1 MRVSTSSLYETG
13 VGGMLRLQDQQL
25 RLQQQVSTGRRIN
38 SPADDP
44 IAAAAVLEIGQA
56 QSMQE
61 QFGRNIESARSA
73 LLQEEQALGDATRVL
88 QDIKTLAV
96 NAGNGA
102 LSNADRMA
110 LATELQ
116 ARYDELL
123 AIANRSDGN
132 GHYLFSGFKA
142 DKPPFLQNAGGAI
155 SYQGDEGQRLVQ
167 IGVQRRV
174 AVSDSGAAVFMT
186 VREGDGRI
194 VAAAAQ
200 ANAGSAIVG
209 TTSVGNEAAWNDPAN
224 PREFSIRFH
233 VDATVTPAQTTYDI
247 VDTVNNVSLLTGA
260 IPAAG
265 PHLRSYSESAPIALR
280 TVAPPDTNPVP
291 FDFGATVAVSGAP
304 ADGDLIGV
312 RAAATRDMFGMISDL
327 ISSLR
332 QGQSATAASAAAYR
346 NRLDTAL
353 TGIDN
358 ALDQVLLVRAGAGT
372 RLAELDTAQTAAE
385 DAVLNHQQNLSRL
398 QDLDYAAAL
407 SELAQRQ
414 AQLEAVQ
421 KSFLQ
426 ITRLRL
432 FDFI

>member
-1 MRVSTSSLYETG
+1 M
-13 VGGMLRLQDQQL
+13 
-25 RLQQQVSTGRRIN
+25 
-38 SPADDP
+38 
-44 IAAAAVLEIGQA
+44 
-56 QSMQE
+56 
-61 QFGRNIESARSA
+61 
-73 LLQEEQALGDATRVL
+73 
-88 QDIKTLAV
+88 
-96 NAGNGA
+96 
-102 LSNADRMA
+102 
-110 LATELQ
+110 
-116 ARYDELL
+116 
-123 AIANRSDGN
+123 
-132 GHYLFSGFKA
+132 
-142 DKPPFLQNAGGAI
+142 
-155 SYQGDEGQRLVQ
+155 
-167 IGVQRRV
+167 
-174 AVSDSGAAVFMT
+174 
-186 VREGDGRI
+186 
-194 VAAAAQ
+194 
-200 ANAGSAIVG
+200 
-209 TTSVGNEAAWNDPAN
+209 GNEAAWNDPAN